1 LVDEKLLS
9 NLSKMYGLRVWS
21 TWTLLLEGL
30 SRNYVGLDDIER
42 AVDELGKKRF
52 RLSVKQAQEIQDAAR
67 FIEKHKNKQ

>member
-1 LVDEKLLS
+1 
-9 NLSKMYGLRVWS
+9 
-21 TWTLLLEGL
+21 LEGL